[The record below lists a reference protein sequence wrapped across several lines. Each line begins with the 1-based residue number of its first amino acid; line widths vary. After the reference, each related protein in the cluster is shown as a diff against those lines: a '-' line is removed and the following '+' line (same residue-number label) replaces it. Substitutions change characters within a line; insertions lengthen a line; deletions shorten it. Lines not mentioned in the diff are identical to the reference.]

1 MTAVA
6 VAPRSRTGRLSSGTG
21 TVTRWIAAITASLVI
36 FSAFIFTNGVDPLS
50 VLGTVWSSVLTEPRQ
65 IEQILVRTAPFAL
78 AALAVVVPGRAGL
91 VNVGGEGQVIMG
103 AIAAAGVG
111 MWIGVDASP
120 AAAVTLMVGAAVLA
134 GGAWAGVAA
143 VLRVFG
149 DVNEAVVTVLLNF
162 VALYL
167 MLFLIL
173 GTWRDPA
180 AMGQA
185 TGPEI
190 GDGAKLPL
198 VGSSGVNVGIVVAVV
213 AALVIWFA
221 FTRTTWGF
229 QLTVVGGNAEA
240 ARRAG
245 LPVTTLLLS
254 ALVLG
259 GVLAGLAGYVH
270 LAGAEYKLRPTF
282 GANIGYIG
290 FLASWLARHRP
301 FAVLVSALAVATIAI
316 TGNSLQI
323 SAGLPAASVNIL
335 MGLVLVAVLGWTSS
349 RKATS

>member
-1 MTAVA
+1 MTGLVTTPRGRSASLVA
-6 VAPRSRTGRLSSGTG
+6 GAGT
-21 TVTRWIAAITASLVI
+21 TARWLAALAAALVI
-36 FSAFIFTNGVDPLS
+36 FSAFIFANGVDPLS
-50 VLGTVWSSVLTEPRQ
+50 VLGTIWTSVLTEPRQ
-65 IEQILVRTAPFAL
+65 IERILVRATPFAL

-91 VNVGGEGQVIMG
+91 VNVGGEGQVIVG
-103 AIAAAGVG
+103 AVAAAGVG
-111 MWIGVDASP
+111 MWIGADAAP
-120 AAAVTLMVGAAVLA
+120 AVAITAMLAAAVLA
-134 GGAWAGVAA
+134 GGAWAGIAA
-143 VLRVFG
+143 ALRIVG
-149 DVNEAVVTVLLNF
+149 NVNEAVTTVLLNF

-173 GTWRDPA
+173 GSWRDPA

-185 TGPEI
+185 TSPEI
-190 GDGAKLPL
+190 GPGAKLPL
-198 VGSSGVNVGIVVAVV
+198 LGTSGVHVGIVVAVV

-229 QLTVVGGNAEA
+229 HLTVVGGNPEA

-245 LPVTTLLLS
+245 LPVTALLLS

-282 GANIGYIG
+282 GTNIGYIG

-301 FAVLVSALAVATIAI
+301 LAVLVSAVAVAAIAI
-316 TGNSLQI
+316 TGNTLQI

-349 RKATS
+349 RKADA

>member
-1 MTAVA
+1 MATPRRTVAHGSGAETAA
-6 VAPRSRTGRLSSGTG
+6 
-21 TVTRWIAAITASLVI
+21 RWVCALAAALVI
-36 FSAFIFTNGVDPLS
+36 FSAFIFANGIDPLS
-50 VLGTVWSSVLTEPRQ
+50 VFGTIWTSVLTDPRQ
-65 IEQILVRTAPFAL
+65 IERILVRATPFAL

-91 VNVGGEGQVIMG
+91 VNVGGEGQVIVG
-103 AIAAAGVG
+103 AVAAAGTG
-111 MWIGVDASP
+111 MWIGPDATP
-120 AAAVTLMVGAAVLA
+120 AMAVTSMVLAAMLA
-134 GGAWAGVAA
+134 GGAWAGIAA
-143 VLRVFG
+143 ALRIVG
-149 DVNEAVVTVLLNF
+149 NVNEAVTTVLLNF

-173 GTWRDPA
+173 GSWRDPA

-185 TGPEI
+185 TSPEI
-190 GDGAKLPL
+190 GAGARLPL
-198 VGSSGVNVGIVVAVV
+198 LGTSGVHVGIVIAVV

-229 QLTVVGGNAEA
+229 HLTVVGGNPDA

-245 LPVTTLLLS
+245 LPVATLLLS

-282 GANIGYIG
+282 GTNIGYIG

-301 FAVLVSALAVATIAI
+301 LAVLLSAAAVATIAI
-316 TGNSLQI
+316 TGNTLQI

-349 RKATS
+349 RKVNA